1 MSLNKKI
8 NRLLREIIIAIFVA
22 LLIIITPISTF
33 AQSPSPTETPTKGVP
48 VKLDDKTLFLIQYK
62 LFSPS
67 INQRAEGISSRIQQV
82 ADNQTIPVDTLRTS
96 NVETEAGT
104 STIIYAQDIAILAV
118 SDADAKAVKLTQQ
131 TLANQYL
138 QTIKNAISQYREERS
153 ATYLTRAAITA
164 AVSTI
169 VLILTL
175 LVLWNVIPR
184 FYHWL
189 DAHHQRW
196 IPNIRIQNLDLLSS
210 QQISAIIQGLT
221 RILHFVIVVTL
232 LYFYLSLVLSLFPQT
247 KQFGTSLFANLQ
259 AALTAV
265 WQGFLGYLPKLLRIG
280 LIVLLTRYILSFLK
294 FIFTNLERRTL
305 VIQGF
310 YPEWAKPTYQL
321 LSFAIVAVA
330 TAIAFPYLPGSDS
343 PAFQAIS
350 IVLGAL
356 VSFGS
361 STAIANA
368 IAGFSLVYTRAF
380 QIGDRVQVGD
390 VMGFIEEKQLLVTR
404 IRTLD
409 NILVSIPNSALL
421 SSNVINYNTLL
432 KDRQTPV
439 IVHTTVTLGY
449 EAPWR
454 SVHETL
460 IAAAVATTDILSQP
474 PPFVLQT
481 ALNDFYVS
489 YQLRAYTN
497 NPMKLERIYSELHQN
512 IQDKCNEA
520 NIEICSPHYSAI
532 RDGNQ
537 TTIPSEYLSHEYTA
551 PGFRVNPLS
560 TLFNFINP
568 NSPSVNSQSSSADRA
583 SD

>member
-1 MSLNKKI
+1 MLLHKKI
-8 NRLLREIIIAIFVA
+8 NRLLRAIIIAIFVA

-33 AQSPSPTETPTKGVP
+33 AQSPSLSETPTKGVT
-48 VKLDDKTLFLIQYK
+48 VKLEDKTLFVIQDK

-82 ADNQTIPVDTLRTS
+82 ADNQTIPVDALRIS
-96 NVETEAGT
+96 NLETEAGT

-118 SDADAKAVKLTQQ
+118 SDTDAKAVKLTQQ

-138 QTIKNAISQYREERS
+138 QTIKNAISQYRKERS
-153 ATYLTRAAITA
+153 TIYLIRAVITS
-164 AVSTI
+164 VISTI

-184 FYHWL
+184 FYYWL
-189 DAHHQRW
+189 DTYHEQW
-196 IPNIRIQNLDLLSS
+196 IPNIRIQNIELLSS

-221 RILHFVIVVTL
+221 RILHFVSVVTL

-247 KQFGTSLFANLQ
+247 KQFGASLFANLQ
-259 AALTAV
+259 AALIAI
-265 WQGFLGYLPKLLRIG
+265 WHGFLGYMPKLLTVA
-280 LIVLLTRYILSFLK
+280 LIVLLTRYILIFLK
-294 FIFTNLERRTL
+294 FIFTNIERRTL

-321 LSFAIVAVA
+321 LSFVIIAVA

-361 STAIANA
+361 STAITNA
-368 IAGFSLVYTRAF
+368 VAGFSLVYTRAF

-390 VMGFIEEKQLLVTR
+390 VMGFVEEKQLLVTR
-404 IRTLD
+404 IRTIN

-432 KDRQTPV
+432 KDRRTPV

-449 EAPWR
+449 DVPWR
-454 SVHETL
+454 TVHETL

-474 PPFVLQT
+474 LPFVFQT

-560 TLFNFINP
+560 TLFNFIKP
-568 NSPSVNSQSSSADRA
+568 NSPSVNSQSSSVDQA
-583 SD
+583 SE